1 MSENART
8 RWQARYEKS
17 RVREVDFTTL
27 SGLELEP
34 AYGTDDSEWPGEFPF
49 TRGLYPT
56 GYRGRSWTIRQFAGF
71 GNAQQTNERYRMIL
85 GRGGGG
91 LSVAFDMPTL
101 MGRDSDDPK
110 SLGEVGHCG
119 VAIDSAADME
129 VLFDGIDLGDVTTS
143 MTISGPAVPVFCMMI
158 VAAERAGV
166 DTGKLNGTLQTDIF
180 KEYIAQKEWIFGP
193 EPHLRLIGDLME
205 YCAEKIPAYKPL
217 SVSGYHI
224 REAGSTAAQEL
235 AFTLADGFGYV
246 ELGLSRGL
254 DVDVFAPGLSF
265 FFDAHVDFFE
275 EIAKFRAARRI
286 WARWMRD
293 VYGATTDKAQWLR
306 FHTQTAGVS
315 LTAQQP
321 YNNVVRT
328 GIEALSAV
336 LGGTNSLHTNALDE
350 TLALPSEQAAE
361 IALRTQQV
369 IMEET
374 GVVNVAD
381 PLGGS
386 WYVEAL
392 TDRIE
397 AEANA
402 IFDQILAMGGSTAHL
417 RPARAD
423 RRGRRSRRVARSPA
437 GSCAASRTAGSCPR
451 SPRRRSSTRSS
462 LEKGEKRIVGVNCHT
477 ESVTHD
483 LEILRVSHEVEV
495 EQVRVLAARRQAAR
509 RRGRDGGAGRMV
521 DGGARRREHDRAD
534 ARRGAR
540 RGDARRDLRRA
551 AGRVGRVP
559 RTGPVLSRRR
569 RSLGLAHDA
578 AAVLPPGRDR
588 PVRPQAPAPQPAA
601 GGTRGRRPAAGG
613 SSYAVEVTEENFQAT
628 IESSMTAPVL
638 LVFYSPTRM
647 PESQQLAD
655 DLVDAVDGV
664 RGPVPGRPG
673 RHRRRA
679 GDRAGDADPVD
690 PAGGRGP
697 RRPSGAADPG
707 RAAAR
712 RAALRADHQVMQQLT
727 AQGMTGRHQPRVGRP
742 STPTATASPT
752 STRATPPPRTRSATV
767 TSTARSRSTRSSST
781 PTPPTPRPPP
791 AWRWPRS
798 CSAPRASTS
807 TPPGA
812 AAAANPDDVDAQ
824 TMVADLDMLGGHVE
838 DAFNRLIELVRRTS
852 GDDRNQAR
860 EHLLGLFGAVGND
873 DPRVLKGR
881 QSLAS
886 ALF

>member
-1 MSENART
+1 MADDARA
-8 RWQARYEKS
+8 RWQSRYERS

-27 SGLELEP
+27 SGLAVEP
-34 AYGTDDSEWPGEFPF
+34 AYGTEDSEWPGEFPF

-56 GYRGRSWTIRQFAGF
+56 GYRGRTWTIRQFAGF
-71 GNAQQTNERYRMIL
+71 GNAQQTNERYKMIL

-119 VAIDSAADME
+119 VAVDSAADME
-129 VLFDGIDLGDVTTS
+129 LLFDGIDLGDVTTS

-180 KEYIAQKEWIFGP
+180 KEYIAQKEWLFGP

-205 YCAEKIPAYKPL
+205 YCAENIPAYKPL

-293 VYGATTDKAQWLR
+293 VYGAKTEKAQWLR

-402 IFDQILAMGGSTAHL
+402 IFDKILSMGGPATSGLTHADTARLAEQVRASTGDAEGAEW
-417 RPARAD
+417 PMT
-423 RRGRRSRRVARSPA
+423 RGLLHGIEEGWFMGEIAEAAFQYQVA
-437 GSCAASRTAGSCPR
+437 
-451 SPRRRSSTRSS
+451 
-462 LEKGEKRIVGVNCHT
+462 LEKGDKRIVGVNCH
-477 ESVTHD
+477 EQSVTHD

-495 EQVRVLAARRQAAR
+495 EQVRTLTGRRQA
-509 RRGRDGGAGRMV
+509 RD
-521 DGGARRREHDRAD
+521 
-534 ARRGAR
+534 
-540 RGDARRDLRRA
+540 
-551 AGRVGRVP
+551 
-559 RTGPVLSRRR
+559 
-569 RSLGLAHDA
+569 DA
-578 AAVLPPGRDR
+578 AAR
-588 PVRPQAPAPQPAA
+588 
-601 GGTRGRRPAAGG
+601 
-613 SSYAVEVTEENFQAT
+613 SAVERMVEVSRTDQNMIEPMLEAVRAEAT
-628 IESSMTAPVL
+628 LGEIC
-638 LVFYSPTRM
+638 
-647 PESQQLAD
+647 D
-655 DLVDAVDGV
+655 
-664 RGPVPGRPG
+664 
-673 RHRRRA
+673 
-679 GDRAGDADPVD
+679 
-690 PAGGRGP
+690 
-697 RRPSGAADPG
+697 
-707 RAAAR
+707 
-712 RAALRADHQVMQQLT
+712 ALRLEW
-727 AQGMTGRHQPRVGRP
+727 GEYREP
-742 STPTATASPT
+742 
-752 STRATPPPRTRSATV
+752 
-767 TSTARSRSTRSSST
+767 AR
-781 PTPPTPRPPP
+781 
-791 AWRWPRS
+791 
-798 CSAPRASTS
+798 
-807 TPPGA
+807 
-812 AAAANPDDVDAQ
+812 
-824 TMVADLDMLGGHVE
+824 
-838 DAFNRLIELVRRTS
+838 F
-852 GDDRNQAR
+852 
-860 EHLLGLFGAVGND
+860 
-873 DPRVLKGR
+873 
-881 QSLAS
+881 
-886 ALF
+886 